1 MTITQLQGGLGNQLF
16 QYTAAVFA
24 EHGHSEDICVDTTYY
39 AYVPNR
45 KYALSRLGLKCRQIT
60 FWDFPLEAPLSL
72 PMIGPLWKK
81 PYAVFGH
88 YFLNEEQKTF
98 TFDKRLDKKKN
109 QYLIGFWQH
118 HSYPQKYKQQLK
130 KSITFPRHTN
140 STFLAKVQQTESVS
154 LHVRRGDYVH
164 NAAFALTD
172 FSYYKNALQLIK
184 DRHKKLTFFI
194 FSDDI
199 PWCKKE
205 FQDVKNVIFIDE
217 KSDEVT
223 DLFLMKSCKHHILA
237 NSTFSWWGAF
247 LGFDESTVIMPKKW
261 IANPASVSAL
271 HCKKWIQL

>member
-16 QYTAAVFA
+16 QYSAAVFA
-24 EHGHSEDICVDTTYY
+24 EHGHIENIYVDTTYY

-45 KYALSRLGLKCRQIT
+45 KYALSRLGLECRQIT
-60 FWDFPLEAPLSL
+60 FWNFPLEAPLSL
-72 PMIGPLWKK
+72 PIFGPLWKK
-81 PYAVFGH
+81 PYAVLGH
-88 YFLNEEQKTF
+88 FFLNEEQKAF
-98 TFDKRLDKKKN
+98 TFDTGLEEKKD

-118 HSYPQKYKQQLK
+118 HLYPQKYKRQLK
-130 KSITFPRHTN
+130 KAITFPGRGN
-140 STFLAKVQQTESVS
+140 STLLAKIQETESVS
-154 LHVRRGDYVH
+154 LHIRRGDYVQ
-164 NAAFALTD
+164 NATFALTD
-172 FSYYKNALQLIK
+172 FSYYSNALRLIK
-184 DRHKKLTFFI
+184 DQHKKPTFFI

-205 FQDVKNVIFIDE
+205 FKSLKNVVFTDE

-247 LGFDESTVIMPKKW
+247 LGSDESTVVMPKKW
-261 IANPASVSAL
+261 IADPKSASAL